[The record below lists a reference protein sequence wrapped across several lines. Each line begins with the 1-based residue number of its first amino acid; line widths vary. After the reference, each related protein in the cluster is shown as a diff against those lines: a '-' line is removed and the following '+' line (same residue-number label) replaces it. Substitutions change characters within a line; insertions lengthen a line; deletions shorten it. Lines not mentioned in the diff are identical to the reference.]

1 MTAALPTLSVVMPNF
16 NHARYL
22 PAAIE
27 EILNQTRPPDEFL
40 ILDDASTDNSRE
52 IIADFA
58 AKHSV
63 IRVLH
68 NASNVGVNEAH
79 RRLFEEATGDYVY
92 AGAADDRRFPRFFE
106 QAMQLAKDHPQAG
119 LISGAM
125 TVFDERDE
133 QLGEITIRRW
143 HAETNG
149 HFADPSRVLAE
160 YLDVEAPSHS
170 LCGATVYRR
179 EALQS
184 VGWYRD
190 ELGFWGDTFS
200 ARAIALRHG
209 MAYIPESVA
218 GFRRLP
224 GSFSGAGRDDPQA
237 LLEVVRTAAG
247 MMRND
252 KFADVFP
259 ADHVARWEQ
268 RYRRLIAWNT
278 WLGDGVGFRPLSPA
292 FWWRAIRGIPRLG
305 KAIAILRAP

>member
-1 MTAALPTLSVVMPNF
+1 MTATLPTLSVVMPNY

-40 ILDDASTDNSRE
+40 ILDDASTDNSRD
-52 IIADFA
+52 IIAEYA

-68 NASNVGVNEAH
+68 NDTNVGVNEAH
-79 RRLFEEATGDYVY
+79 RRLFEESTGDYVY

-106 QAMQLAKDHPQAG
+106 QAMRLAEKHSQAG

-125 TVFDERDE
+125 TVFDENDE
-133 QLGEITIRRW
+133 QIGEITIRRW
-143 HAETNG
+143 HSESNGLFAE
-149 HFADPSRVLAE
+149 PLRVLTD

-200 ARAIALRHG
+200 ARAIALRRG
-209 MAYIPESVA
+209 MAYIPEPVA

-224 GSFSGAGRDDPQA
+224 GSFSGAGRDDPRQ
-237 LLEVVRTAAG
+237 LLEVVKTAAD
-247 MMRND
+247 MMRSDEFND
-252 KFADVFP
+252 AFP
-259 ADHVARWEQ
+259 ADHVARWKQ

-278 WLGDGVGFRPLSPA
+278 WLGDGVGFRPLQPA
-292 FWWRAIRGIPRLG
+292 FWWRAVRGIPRMG
-305 KAIAILRAP
+305 KALSILNAR